1 MKTSDISD
9 TPLVRKYGVR
19 GAKLYVRLW
28 FPFMYVLLIALTS
41 ALWAVVPEFAVGW
54 KRIFLGC
61 LVCGLTVLAA
71 SLLTGCDWRF
81 CRPLSYWKPA
91 EGLQAAAHGE

>member
-1 MKTSDISD
+1 MKTADISQ

-28 FPFMYVLLIALTS
+28 FPFMYFLLIALT
-41 ALWAVVPEFAVGW
+41 AGLWAVVPEFATGW

-61 LVCGLTVLAA
+61 IVCGLTVLAA
-71 SLLTGCDWRF
+71 SILTKMRLEFLAAVELLETRG
-81 CRPLSYWKPA
+81 KPA
-91 EGLQAAAHGE
+91 GGSTP

>member
-1 MKTSDISD
+1 M
-9 TPLVRKYGVR
+9 R

-41 ALWAVVPEFAVGW
+41 ALWAVVPEFAAGW
-54 KRIFLGC
+54 KRIFLGG

-71 SLLTGCDWRF
+71 SLLTRIRLEF
-81 CRPLSYWKPA
+81 L
-91 EGLQAAAHGE
+91 AAVELLETGGRTAGGSTR

>member
-28 FPFMYVLLIALTS
+28 FPFMYGSLIALTT
-41 ALWAVVPEFAVGW
+41 AFWAVAPEFAVGW
-54 KRIFLGC
+54 GRIFMSGM
-61 LVCGLTVLAA
+61 VGGITVLAA
-71 SLLTGCDWRF
+71 SLLTRMRLEF
-81 CRPLSYWKPA
+81 LSAVELLETGGRTP
-91 EGLQAAAHGE
+91 GGSTR